1 MFITNFS
8 LDLNSQMV
16 SIIFLTIGIILIL
29 ILFCLFS
36 IQKIDDRIQFVI
48 SNGIIPMIALIIYIF
63 FALPSAL
70 KPNEYKLTIAYVNVD
85 DNNNKTMTKDVA
97 INTLLN
103 DGIYP
108 KYNLKYK
115 TEKETFKITKEE
127 YEKLSEIYYDDLNN
141 RR

>member
-8 LDLNSQMV
+8 LYLHSQNFYLIILTVIGVVLLLSLV
-16 SIIFLTIGIILIL
+16 SLALKKELENLVLSFFIFLMFLTI
-29 ILFCLFS
+29 LF
-36 IQKIDDRIQFVI
+36 
-48 SNGIIPMIALIIYIF
+48 P
-63 FALPSAL
+63 AL
-70 KPNEYKLTIAYVNVD
+70 KQNEYKLTIAYVNVN

-97 INTLLN
+97 INTLLS

-108 KYNLKYK
+108 KYNAKYK

>member
-8 LDLNSQMV
+8 LYLHSQNFYL
-16 SIIFLTIGIILIL
+16 IILPVIGVVLLLSLISLALKKELENLVLSFFIFLMFLTI
-29 ILFCLFS
+29 LF
-36 IQKIDDRIQFVI
+36 
-48 SNGIIPMIALIIYIF
+48 P
-63 FALPSAL
+63 AL

-85 DNNNKTMTKDVA
+85 DSNNKTMTKDVA
-97 INTLLN
+97 INTLLS

-115 TEKETFKITKEE
+115 TKKETFKLTKEE
-127 YEKLSEIYYDDLNN
+127 YEKLSKIYYDDLNN

>member
-8 LDLNSQMV
+8 LYLHSQ
-16 SIIFLTIGIILIL
+16 SFYSTISAIIGVIIILFSLLL
-29 ILFCLFS
+29 ILKKDFDILGLIFIFS
-36 IQKIDDRIQFVI
+36 VI
-48 SNGIIPMIALIIYIF
+48 LLMFIF
-63 FALPSAL
+63 PAL
-70 KPNEYKLTIAYVNVD
+70 KPNEYKLTIAYVNVN
-85 DNNNKTMTKDVA
+85 DNNETMTKDVA

-108 KYNLKYK
+108 KYNAKYK
-115 TEKETFKITKEE
+115 TSKETFKLTKEE

>member
-8 LDLNSQMV
+8 LYLHSQ
-16 SIIFLTIGIILIL
+16 SFYSTISAIIGIII
-29 ILFCLFS
+29 ILFSLL
-36 IQKIDDRIQFVI
+36 
-48 SNGIIPMIALIIYIF
+48 LIFKKDSDILVLIF
-63 FALPSAL
+63 FFSVMLLMFIFPAL
-70 KPNEYKLTIAYVNVD
+70 KPNEYKLTIAYVNVND
-85 DNNNKTMTKDVA
+85 NNKTMTKDVA

>member
-8 LDLNSQMV
+8 LYEHSQNFYL
-16 SIIFLTIGIILIL
+16 IILTIIGVVLLLSLFSLAFKKELENLVLSFFIFLMFLTI
-29 ILFCLFS
+29 LF
-36 IQKIDDRIQFVI
+36 
-48 SNGIIPMIALIIYIF
+48 P
-63 FALPSAL
+63 AL
-70 KPNEYKLTIAYVNVD
+70 KPNEYKLTIAYVNVND
-85 DNNNKTMTKDVA
+85 HNEPMTKDVA

-108 KYNLKYK
+108 RYNAKYK
-115 TEKETFKITKEE
+115 TSKETFKITKEE

>member
-8 LDLNSQMV
+8 LDLNNQMV

-70 KPNEYKLTIAYVNVD
+70 KPNEYKLTIAYVNVN
-85 DNNNKTMTKDVA
+85 DNNNKTITKDVA

-115 TEKETFKITKEE
+115 TEKETFKLTKEE
-127 YEKLSEIYYDDLNN
+127 YEKLSKIYYDDLNN

>member
-8 LDLNSQMV
+8 LYLHSQNFYLIVLAVIGVVLLLSLV
-16 SIIFLTIGIILIL
+16 SLTLKKELENLVLSFFIFLMFLTI
-29 ILFCLFS
+29 LF
-36 IQKIDDRIQFVI
+36 
-48 SNGIIPMIALIIYIF
+48 P
-63 FALPSAL
+63 AL
-70 KPNEYKLTIAYVNVD
+70 KQNEYKLNIAYVNVD
-85 DNNNKTMTKDVA
+85 DSNNKTMTKDVA

-115 TEKETFKITKEE
+115 TSKKTFKLTKEE
-127 YEKLSEIYYDDLNN
+127 YEKLSKIYYDNLNN

>member
-8 LDLNSQMV
+8 LYLHSQ
-16 SIIFLTIGIILIL
+16 SFYSTISAIIGIII
-29 ILFCLFS
+29 ILFSLL
-36 IQKIDDRIQFVI
+36 
-48 SNGIIPMIALIIYIF
+48 LIFKKDSDILVLIF
-63 FALPSAL
+63 FFSVMLLMFIFPAL
-70 KPNEYKLTIAYVNVD
+70 KPNEYKLTIAYVNVN

-108 KYNLKYK
+108 KYNAKYK

>member
-8 LDLNSQMV
+8 LNSHIQN
-16 SIIFLTIGIILIL
+16 IFLVILIVFGVALLSCFLGL
-29 ILFCLFS
+29 IMFKDIEYLPFTLLFCVASF
-36 IQKIDDRIQFVI
+36 IV
-48 SNGIIPMIALIIYIF
+48 
-63 FALPSAL
+63 LPLAL
-70 KPNEYKLTIAYVNVD
+70 KPNEYKLTIAYVNVND
-85 DNNNKTMTKDVA
+85 DNKTMTKDVA

-115 TEKETFKITKEE
+115 IEKETFKLTKEE

>member
-70 KPNEYKLTIAYVNVD
+70 KPNEYKLTIAYVNVN
-85 DNNNKTMTKDVA
+85 DNNNKTITKDVA

-115 TEKETFKITKEE
+115 TEKETFKLTKEE
-127 YEKLSEIYYDDLNN
+127 YEKLSKIYYDDLNN

>member
-8 LDLNSQMV
+8 LYEHSQNFYLIILTIIGVVLLLSLV
-16 SIIFLTIGIILIL
+16 SLAFKKELENLVLSPPTFLMFLTI
-29 ILFCLFS
+29 LF
-36 IQKIDDRIQFVI
+36 
-48 SNGIIPMIALIIYIF
+48 P
-63 FALPSAL
+63 AL
-70 KPNEYKLTIAYVNVD
+70 KQNEYKLTIAYVNVND
-85 DNNNKTMTKDVA
+85 HNEPMTKDVA

-108 KYNLKYK
+108 KYNAKYK
-115 TEKETFKITKEE
+115 TSKETFKLTKEE

>member
-8 LDLNSQMV
+8 LDLHNQSFYFTISAIIGV
-16 SIIFLTIGIILIL
+16 IIIFFTLLLIFKKDFNILGLIFVFSYIL
-29 ILFCLFS
+29 SMF
-36 IQKIDDRIQFVI
+36 
-48 SNGIIPMIALIIYIF
+48 IF
-63 FALPSAL
+63 PAF
-70 KPNEYKLTIAYVNVD
+70 KPNEYKLTIAYVNIND
-85 DNNNKTMTKDVA
+85 DNKTMTKDIA

-108 KYNLKYK
+108 KYNAKYK
-115 TEKETFKITKEE
+115 TSKETFKLTKEE

>member
-8 LDLNSQMV
+8 LYLHNQSFYFTISAIIGV
-16 SIIFLTIGIILIL
+16 IIIFFTLLLIFIKDFNILGLIFVFSCIL
-29 ILFCLFS
+29 LMF
-36 IQKIDDRIQFVI
+36 
-48 SNGIIPMIALIIYIF
+48 IF
-63 FALPSAL
+63 PAF
-70 KPNEYKLTIAYVNVD
+70 KPNEYKLTIAYVNVND
-85 DNNNKTMTKDVA
+85 DIKTMTKDIA

-115 TEKETFKITKEE
+115 TSKETFKLTKEE

-141 RR
+141 RK

>member
-8 LDLNSQMV
+8 LYLHSQ
-16 SIIFLTIGIILIL
+16 SFYSTISAIIGIII
-29 ILFCLFS
+29 ILFSLLLIFKKDSDILVLIFLFS
-36 IQKIDDRIQFVI
+36 VMLLMF
-48 SNGIIPMIALIIYIF
+48 IF
-63 FALPSAL
+63 PAL
-70 KPNEYKLTIAYVNVD
+70 KPNEYKLTIAYVNVND
-85 DNNNKTMTKDVA
+85 DNKTMTKDVA

-108 KYNLKYK
+108 RYNAKYK
-115 TEKETFKITKEE
+115 TSKETFKLTKEE